1 MPFCLRVRDTVVGTA
16 SVSRDSACLRPLR
29 VLRKCT
35 VLHKAGEALF
45 ARHST
50 RFAVSA
56 QQVAARLTKFG

>member
-50 RFAVSA
+50 LAVSA
-56 QQVAARLTKFG
+56 QQVAAQLTKFR